1 MDRIKINDL
10 SVRTIIGT
18 EDYERE
24 EEQEVVINVTLFT
37 DVLKAGKTDE
47 LKNTVDYSQLK
58 NEIYEVVET
67 SRFRLIEALAEE
79 VASIV
84 LDCEEVAR
92 TRVSVEKPSALRFA
106 RSAEVEIV
114 REIDPAAN

>member
-1 MDRIKINDL
+1 MDKIKINDL

-37 DVLKAGKTDE
+37 DVLEAGRTDE
-47 LKNTVDYSQLK
+47 LTNTVDYSKLK
-58 NEIYEVVET
+58 NEIYEMVAT
-67 SRFRLIEALAEE
+67 SSFQLIETMAEE
-79 VASIV
+79 VATIALGYEGVSRAKVSIQ
-84 LDCEEVAR
+84 
-92 TRVSVEKPSALRFA
+92 KPSALRFA

-114 REIDPAAN
+114 RDN